1 MKAVVYYSLQ
11 GNCEFVANE
20 IAGKLGVQALRL
32 VPDVEPP
39 KKGFGMFLKGG
50 RMAVMKKTPELVG
63 FDFNA
68 DDYDTI
74 VLCSPVWADRY
85 APAIRSFLARADLSG
100 KKIAIVA
107 SSAGGNAEKMMDAL
121 AADSKAEVIGRLSL
135 LLPLKKQDEA
145 REKIARF
152 CRTLG

>member
-20 IAGKLGVQALRL
+20 IAGKLDAKTIRL

-39 KKGFGMFLKGG
+39 KKGFGMFFKGG
-50 RMAVMKKTPELVG
+50 GMAVMKKTPGLVG

-74 VLCSPVWADRY
+74 VLCSPVWAGRY
-85 APAIRSFLARADLSG
+85 APAVRSFLSRTDLSG

-107 SSAGGNAEKMMDAL
+107 SSAGGDAEKMLDTL
-121 AADSKAEVIGRLSL
+121 AADSRAEVIGRLSL
-135 LLPLKKQDEA
+135 VLPLKKQDEA
-145 REKIARF
+145 REKIAQF
-152 CRTLG
+152 CKTLG